1 MSCYQRR
8 WQKNVNVKNM
18 KILKFRHATINA
30 QEFLFSVK
38 ENNEEQYLV
47 AYSLVRNLLIGMA
60 KRARVFCS
68 NKYDFADYPFTYC
81 ERQLDSILLP
91 ELTKLCNGYVFT
103 EYPVIRNCRKKEFEA
118 DNSKGR
124 IDYWCIYKGY
134 SFAIELKHSYD
145 NYNTDNTK
153 EETRRRWKTMNAYQL
168 HSIKKGLRSF
178 DEKTKGIIPLAL
190 HIITS
195 ESSKGPSDEQLNEY
209 KSKEREML
217 ARLHDD
223 LKTIAEPDFISL
235 WELDRC
241 MYINYQPEGYS
252 YPGLIL
258 ISKFYDLILHD
269 GSKI

>member
-1 MSCYQRR
+1 MT
-8 WQKNVNVKNM
+8 
-18 KILKFRHATINA
+18 LKFRHTTINA
-30 QEFLFSVK
+30 QEFLFSIK
-38 ENNEEQYLV
+38 ENNEEPYLV

-60 KRARVFCS
+60 KRARAFNC
-68 NKYDFADYPFTYC
+68 NKYEFADYPFTYR

-91 ELTKLCNGYVFT
+91 ELSRLCNGYVFT
-103 EYPVIRNCRKKEFEA
+103 EYPVTRNCRKKEFEA

-124 IDYWCIYKGY
+124 IDYWSIYRDY

-168 HSIKKGLRSF
+168 HSIKKNLRSF
-178 DEKTKGIIPLAL
+178 DEKTKGVIPLAL
-190 HIITS
+190 HFITS
-195 ESSKGPSDEQLNEY
+195 EASKEPTHEQLNEY

-223 LKTIAEPDFISL
+223 LKPIAEPDFISS
-235 WELDRC
+235 WEIDRK
-241 MYINYQPEGYS
+241 MYLNYQPEGYS

-258 ISKFYDLILHD
+258 VAKFYGLILHD
-269 GSKI
+269 GSKR

>member
-1 MSCYQRR
+1 
-8 WQKNVNVKNM
+8 M

-68 NKYDFADYPFTYC
+68 NKYDFADYPFTYR

-118 DNSKGR
+118 NNSKGR

-195 ESSKGPSDEQLNEY
+195 ELVK
-209 KSKEREML
+209 
-217 ARLHDD
+217 
-223 LKTIAEPDFISL
+223 
-235 WELDRC
+235 DRQ
-241 MYINYQPEGYS
+241 MS
-252 YPGLIL
+252 T
-258 ISKFYDLILHD
+258 
-269 GSKI
+269 